1 MGKKGGFYGLAGESG
16 AGKSTFIDIFSGLI
30 QPTSG
35 ELHVKNKLSIKS
47 RYWRKRIGY
56 VPQEPYII
64 DASLRKNIAFGIEE
78 NKIDDSRVLEVIK
91 TVNLNDYLEFR
102 KGDLGVQLGDK
113 GKRLSGG
120 EKQRIAIARALY
132 NNPEI
137 LILDEASSALDN
149 ENERIIQKS
158 LETLKGKLT
167 VLTIAH
173 RLTTLIN
180 CDSIFLLDSGRLVDR
195 GTYKELLQSSELFK
209 KLAHGNSY
217 S

>member
-1 MGKKGGFYGLAGESG
+1 MENS
-16 AGKSTFIDIFSGLI
+16 
-30 QPTSG
+30 
-35 ELHVKNKLSIKS
+35 
-47 RYWRKRIGY
+47 
-56 VPQEPYII
+56 
-64 DASLRKNIAFGIEE
+64 SLE

-180 CDSIFLLDSGRLVDR
+180 CDCIFLLDSGRLVDK